1 MTFKI
6 KLILF
11 AIGFSLFSMFGFH
24 FICQS
29 HMKNIYAC
37 QVGIY
42 SVEEN
47 KDAKVSQLSSSG
59 YETYTYI
66 KENQYYVLS
75 MISEDLSE
83 IKKML
88 VKLMALLKHIMLM
101 PT

>member
-83 IKKML
+83 IEKKC
-88 VKLMALLKHIMLM
+88 
-101 PT
+101 